1 MRSDFLLAHAIQIF
15 LPPRRRGPKFVHGL
29 RRNLG
34 PAFAGAGSSS
44 THQFIVLISPPLT
57 PLIPFVH
64 LRLHSEYS
72 ITDSIVR
79 IDDAIARARAE
90 RMPALAITDLGNLFG
105 AVKFF
110 KSASDG
116 GIQPIIGC
124 DVWIE
129 NEKNRDQPSRL
140 LLLCRDEAGYLNL
153 CRLLSRAYRENTWRG
168 RAEVNR
174 RWLSRNGNPAATDG
188 LIALSGAGLGDIG
201 QAILQDDLKRAM
213 TLAETWAAD
222 FPETFY
228 IELQRVEDK
237 GKGEGDGRERADALI
252 DASLRLAAEL
262 DLPVVATHPVQ
273 FMAKEDF
280 KAHEARVCIARGE
293 VLGDKRRTR
302 DFSADQ
308 YFKSTDEMR
317 ALFADIPEAL
327 ENAVEIAKR
336 CHFDSI
342 LHKPQ
347 LPKFPTPD
355 GESIEAYFRNAATVG
370 LEKRLAFLYADAAIR
385 DDQRPR
391 YQERLE
397 YEIKTIVHMGFPGYF
412 LIVADFISWARN
424 NGVPVGPGRGSG
436 AGSLV
441 AYSLGITDLDPLQYD
456 LIFERFLN
464 PDRVSMPDFDIDFCQ
479 EGRDR
484 VIDYVKKKYGA
495 ESVSQI
501 ATFGTMAAKAVIR
514 DVGRVLGMG
523 YNYVDS
529 IAKLIP
535 NQLGIT
541 LKVAMETEPQFNEKR
556 KVEEEVDE
564 LLTLAV
570 KLEGIARNIGMH
582 AGGVLIAPGPLT
594 DYTPLYVADGSDSVI
609 SQYDK
614 DDVEAVGLVKFDFL
628 GLTTLTILEE
638 AERNI
643 HQLNANAGDDT
654 FDMRL
659 APLNDP
665 KSFEIFTRG
674 NTIAIFQFES
684 KGMRDMLIRARP
696 DRLEDLIAL
705 NALYRPGPMDS
716 IPEYCD
722 RKTGKAKVEYPD
734 AKLEA
739 ILKPILG
746 PTYGVMVYQEQVMQ
760 IAREIGGYTLGGAD
774 LLRRAMGKKKA
785 EEMAQHR
792 ATFGE
797 GAAKNGVSLSKAKA
811 LYDAMEKF
819 AGYGFNKSH
828 SAPYAYLGYLTA
840 YLKANHGAAFMA
852 ANLSCAMDFTDKVQ
866 QLFEDAKANKLTV
879 LAPDINRGAY
889 RFMPMDRATI
899 QYGLGAVKGTG
910 RGAIENIV
918 AARASGGPYKNLLDF
933 VKRVDRH
940 TVNRRAMEAL
950 IRAGAFDS
958 IETNRAAL
966 LASMPQAIEL
976 ADKAERDKQQVSLF
990 GEATHEGGQVLTL
1003 VDVPMWSDR
1012 DRLNH
1017 EKQSLGFY
1025 LSGHPFT
1032 SYAAEVRQFARTELK
1047 DIQPNTIVLFAGVL
1061 HEQRVRNGKRGKMC
1075 VLSLDDGTARIEVLA
1090 YAEVFDKRRALIVD
1104 DHLLIVRGKVSF
1116 DDFSGGNRVTAE
1128 DIFDIDTARRQ
1139 YARKLELFMNG
1150 QADSERLRRELSP
1163 FLAGGQADGCGV
1175 LIHYNNGSALVDVPL
1190 PEQWRVRV
1198 TEPLIQSLN
1207 KWLTP
1212 TNVVVQYDAAAAV
1225 PTQQVRGYGGNG
1237 GNGGNG
1243 NYGGGYESYQG
1254 ADY

>member
-1 MRSDFLLAHAIQIF
+1 M
-15 LPPRRRGPKFVHGL
+15 
-29 RRNLG
+29 
-34 PAFAGAGSSS
+34 
-44 THQFIVLISPPLT
+44 T
-57 PLIPFVH
+57 PFVH

-79 IDDAIARARAE
+79 IDDAVAKAMAE
-90 RMPALAITDLGNLFG
+90 RMPAMAITDLGNLFG

-110 KSASDG
+110 QMARG
-116 GIQPIIGC
+116 RGVQPIIGC
-124 DVWIE
+124 DVWIG
-129 NEKNRDQPSRL
+129 NERNRDQPSRL
-140 LLLCRDEAGYLNL
+140 LLLCRNQGGYLNL
-153 CRLLSRAYRENTWRG
+153 CRLLTRAYRENTWRG
-168 RAEVNR
+168 RAELNR
-174 RWLSRNGNPAATDG
+174 KWLSRDAGASVAASATEG
-188 LIALSGAGLGDIG
+188 LIALSGAANGDIG
-201 QAILQDDLKRAM
+201 QAILQEDLQRAG
-213 TLAETWAAD
+213 TLAAAWAAD
-222 FPETFY
+222 FPDAFY
-228 IELQRVEDK
+228 VELQRA
-237 GKGEGDGRERADALI
+237 GGDQHDRAEALVR
-252 DASLRLAAEL
+252 ASLALAARL

-273 FMAKEDF
+273 FMARDDF

-293 VLGDKRRTR
+293 VLGDKRRSR
-302 DFSADQ
+302 DFFADQ
-308 YFKSTDEMR
+308 YFKSSEEMH
-317 ALFADIPEAL
+317 ALFADIPEAI

-336 CHFDSI
+336 CHFEFT
-342 LHKPQ
+342 LGKPK
-347 LPKFPTPD
+347 LPNFPTPN
-355 GESIEAYFRNAATVG
+355 GESIESYFYAAAQDG
-370 LEKRLAFLYADAAIR
+370 LEKRLAFLYADAARR
-385 DDQRPR
+385 DQERAR
-391 YQERLE
+391 YVARLE

-412 LIVADFISWARN
+412 LIVADFIGWARN

-441 AYSLGITDLDPLQYD
+441 AYALGITDLDPLQYD

-541 LKVAMETEPQFNEKR
+541 LTEAMKIEPQFNEKR
-556 KVEEEVDE
+556 KNEEEVDE

-570 KLEGIARNIGMH
+570 KLEGIARNVGMH

-594 DYTPLYVADGSDSVI
+594 DFTPLYVADGSDSVV

-638 AERNI
+638 AVRNV
-643 HQLNANAGDDT
+643 HALNANAGDDA
-654 FDMRL
+654 FDL
-659 APLNDP
+659 EKVPLNDP
-665 KSFEIFTRG
+665 GSFEIFTRG
-674 NTIAIFQFES
+674 NTVAIFQFES

-722 RKTGKAKVEYPD
+722 RKTGKARVEYPD

-760 IAREIGGYTLGGAD
+760 IAREIGGYSLGGAD
-774 LLRRAMGKKKA
+774 LLRRAMGKKKP
-785 EEMAQHR
+785 EEMAKHR
-792 ATFGE
+792 AIFAE
-797 GAAKNGVSLSKAKA
+797 GAAKNEVSAANAKA

-840 YLKANHGAAFMA
+840 YLKANHGSAFMA
-852 ANLSCAMDFTDKVQ
+852 ANLSCVMDFTDKVQ
-866 QLFEDAKANKLTV
+866 QLFEDAKANRLTV
-879 LAPDINRGAY
+879 LPPDINTGAY
-889 RFMPMDRATI
+889 RFTPIDGKTI

-910 RGAIENIV
+910 HGAIENIV
-918 AARASGGPYKNLLDF
+918 AARAAGGPFRDLLDF

-950 IRAGAFDS
+950 IRAGAFDA
-958 IETNRAAL
+958 IEPNRAAL
-966 LASMPQAIEL
+966 LTSLPHAIEL

-990 GEATHEGGQVLTL
+990 GEATHESGQVLTL
-1003 VDVPMWSDR
+1003 VNVTPWSDR
-1012 DRLNH
+1012 ERLNQ

-1032 SYAAEVRQFARTELK
+1032 SYAAEVRQFAKTELK
-1047 DIQPNTIVLFAGVL
+1047 DIQPNTVVLLAGVL
-1061 HEQRVRNGKRGKMC
+1061 HEQRVRNGKRGKVC
-1075 VLSLDDGTARIEVLA
+1075 VMSLDDGSARIEVLA
-1090 YAEVFDKRRALIVD
+1090 YSEVFDKRRAMIQD
-1104 DHLLIVRGKVSF
+1104 DHLLIVRGKVSY

-1139 YARKLELFMNG
+1139 YARQLELFMNG
-1150 QADSERLRRELSP
+1150 QADSERLRRTLSP
-1163 FLAGGQADGCGV
+1163 HLAPNQPDSCSV
-1175 LIHYNNGSALVDVPL
+1175 LIHYNNGDAIVDVPL
-1190 PEQWRVRV
+1190 PEQWRVRI
-1198 TEPLIQSLN
+1198 TEPLIQSLHD
-1207 KWLTP
+1207 WLTEP
-1212 TNVVVQYDAAAAV
+1212 NVVVLYDASAAIPA
-1225 PTQQVRGYGGNG
+1225 QQVRGYGNHG
-1237 GNGGNG
+1237 
-1243 NYGGGYESYQG
+1243 GGGYQSFQG
-1254 ADY
+1254 GDY

>member
-1 MRSDFLLAHAIQIF
+1 M
-15 LPPRRRGPKFVHGL
+15 
-29 RRNLG
+29 
-34 PAFAGAGSSS
+34 
-44 THQFIVLISPPLT
+44 T
-57 PLIPFVH
+57 PFVH
-64 LRLHSEYS
+64 LRLHTEFS

-79 IDDAIARARAE
+79 IDEAVAKASAE
-90 RMPALAITDLGNLFG
+90 RMPAMAITDLGNLFG

-110 KSASDG
+110 QMSRG
-116 GIQPIIGC
+116 RGIQPLIGC

-140 LLLCRDEAGYLNL
+140 LLLCRSQAGYLNL
-153 CRLLSRAYRENTWRG
+153 CQLLTRAYRENIWRG
-168 RAEVNR
+168 RAELNR
-174 RWLSRNGNPAATDG
+174 KWLSREANVNATDG
-188 LIALSGAGLGDIG
+188 LIALSGAAYGDIG
-201 QAILQDDLKRAM
+201 QAILQDDLKRAKV
-213 TLAETWAAD
+213 LAETWAAD
-222 FPETFY
+222 FPDTFY
-228 IELQRVEDK
+228 LELQR
-237 GKGEGDGRERADALI
+237 GDGEKRDRDEALVN
-252 DASLRLAAEL
+252 ASLRLAAKI
-262 DLPVVATHPVQ
+262 DLPVVATHPIQ
-273 FMAKEDF
+273 FMARDDF

-293 VLGDKRRTR
+293 VLGDKRRSR
-302 DFSADQ
+302 DFTADQ
-308 YFKSTDEMR
+308 YFKSSEEMH
-317 ALFADIPEAL
+317 ALFADIPEAI

-336 CHFDSI
+336 CHFEFT
-342 LHKPQ
+342 LGKPK
-347 LPKFPTPD
+347 LPNFPTPN
-355 GESIEAYFRNAATVG
+355 GESIESYFFDAAKAG
-370 LEKRLAFLYADAAIR
+370 LEKRLAFLYPDAAKR
-385 DDQRPR
+385 DEERPR
-391 YQERLE
+391 YMSRLE
-397 YEIKTIVHMGFPGYF
+397 YEVKTIVHMGFPGYF
-412 LIVADFISWARN
+412 LIVADFIGWARN

-541 LKVAMETEPQFNEKR
+541 LQGAMEAEPQFNEKR
-556 KVEEEVDE
+556 KSEEEVDE

-570 KLEGIARNIGMH
+570 KLEGIARNVGMH

-594 DYTPLYVADGSDSVI
+594 DFTPLYVADGSDSVV

-638 AERNI
+638 AERNV
-643 HQLNANAGDDT
+643 HELNANAGDDT
-654 FDMRL
+654 FDL
-659 APLNDP
+659 QHVPLNDP
-665 KSFEIFTRG
+665 KSFDIFTKG

-716 IPEYCD
+716 IPDYCD

-734 AKLEA
+734 AKLKA
-739 ILKPILG
+739 ILEPILG

-785 EEMAQHR
+785 EEMAKHR
-792 ATFGE
+792 AIFGE
-797 GAAKNGVSLSKAKA
+797 GAAKNDVSAANAKA

-852 ANLSCAMDFTDKVQ
+852 ANLSCVMDFTDKVQ
-866 QLFEDAKANKLTV
+866 QLFDDAKANRLTV
-879 LAPDINRGAY
+879 LAPDINTGGY
-889 RFMPMDRATI
+889 RFMPMDRKTI

-910 RGAIENIV
+910 HSAIESIV
-918 AARASGGPYKNLLDF
+918 SARAAGGAFKDLLDF

-950 IRAGAFDS
+950 IKAGAFDS
-958 IETNRAAL
+958 IESNRAAL
-966 LASMPQAIEL
+966 LTSLPQAIEL

-990 GEATHEGGQVLTL
+990 GEATHESGQVLTL
-1003 VDVPMWSDR
+1003 VNVPPWSDR
-1012 DRLNH
+1012 DRLNY

-1032 SYAAEVRQFARTELK
+1032 SYASEVRQFAKTELK
-1047 DIQPNTIVLFAGVL
+1047 DIQPNTIVLLAGVL

-1075 VLSLDDGTARIEVLA
+1075 VMSLDDGSARIEVLA
-1090 YAEVFDKRRALIVD
+1090 YSEVFDKCRHMIVD
-1104 DHLLIVRGKVSF
+1104 DQLLIVRGKVSY

-1128 DIFDIDTARRQ
+1128 DIFDIATVRRQ

-1150 QADSERLRRELSP
+1150 QADSERLRRTLSP
-1163 FLAGGQADGCGV
+1163 HLAVNQQGCSV
-1175 LIHYNNGSALVDVPL
+1175 LIHYNNGDAVVDVPL
-1190 PEQWRVRV
+1190 PEEWRVRI
-1198 TEPLIQSLN
+1198 TEPLIQDLHG
-1207 KWLTP
+1207 WLTES
-1212 TNVVVQYDAAAAV
+1212 NVVVIYDAAAAI
-1225 PTQQVRGYGGNG
+1225 PTQQVRGYG
-1237 GNGGNG
+1237 
-1243 NYGGGYESYQG
+1243 NYGGGGGYQSFQG
-1254 ADY
+1254 GDY

>member
-1 MRSDFLLAHAIQIF
+1 MT
-15 LPPRRRGPKFVHGL
+15 P
-29 RRNLG
+29 
-34 PAFAGAGSSS
+34 
-44 THQFIVLISPPLT
+44 FI
-57 PLIPFVH
+57 H
-64 LRLHSEYS
+64 LRLHTEYS

-79 IDDAIARARAE
+79 IDEAVARAHAE

-110 KSASDG
+110 QMARG
-116 GIQPIIGC
+116 RGIQPLIGC

-129 NEKNRDQPSRL
+129 NGKNRDQPARL
-140 LLLCRDEAGYLNL
+140 LLLCRSQAGYLNL
-153 CRLLSRAYRENTWRG
+153 CRLLTRAYRENTWRG
-168 RAEVNR
+168 RAELNR
-174 RWLSRNGNPAATDG
+174 KWLAREGGESSTDG
-188 LIALSGAGLGDIG
+188 LIALSGAVHGDIG
-201 QAILQDDLKRAM
+201 QAILQDDLNRAR
-213 TLAETWAAD
+213 TLAAAWATD
-222 FPETFY
+222 FPDAFY
-228 IELQRVEDK
+228 IELQRVA
-237 GKGEGDGRERADALI
+237 GDRADRAAGGEALVA
-252 DASLRLAAEL
+252 ASLRLAMTL

-273 FMAKEDF
+273 FMMIDDF

-293 VLGDKRRTR
+293 VLGDKRRSR

-308 YFKSTDEMR
+308 YFKSTGEMC
-317 ALFADIPEAL
+317 ALFADIPEAID
-327 ENAVEIAKR
+327 NTVEIARR
-336 CHFDSI
+336 CHFEFT
-342 LHKPQ
+342 LGKPR
-347 LPKFPTPD
+347 LPNFPTPN
-355 GESIEAYFRNAATVG
+355 GESIESFFFDAATTG
-370 LEKRLAFLYADAAIR
+370 LEKRLAFLYADLARR
-385 DDQRPR
+385 DQERPR
-391 YQERLE
+391 YRLRLE
-397 YEIKTIVHMGFPGYF
+397 YEIETIVHMGFPGYF
-412 LIVADFISWARN
+412 LIVADFINWARN

-484 VIDYVKKKYGA
+484 VIDYVKHKYGV

-541 LKVAMETEPQFNEKR
+541 LAAAMKAEPQFNEKR
-556 KVEEEVDE
+556 HSEEEVDE

-570 KLEGIARNIGMH
+570 KLEGIARNVGMH

-594 DYTPLYVADGSDSVI
+594 DFTPLYVADGSDSVV

-638 AERNI
+638 AGRNV
-643 HQLNANAGDDT
+643 HALNANPGDDA
-654 FDMRL
+654 FDL
-659 APLNDP
+659 EKVPLNDP

-674 NTIAIFQFES
+674 NTVAIFQFES

-722 RKTGKAKVEYPD
+722 RKTGKARVEYPD

-760 IAREIGGYTLGGAD
+760 IAREIGGYSPGGAD
-774 LLRRAMGKKKA
+774 LLRRAMGKKKP
-785 EEMAQHR
+785 EEMARHR
-792 ATFGE
+792 AIFGE
-797 GAAKNGVSLSKAKA
+797 GAAKNGVSPANAKA

-852 ANLSCAMDFTDKVQ
+852 ANLSCVMDFTDKVQ
-866 QLFEDAKANKLTV
+866 QLFDDAKANKLTV
-879 LAPDINRGAY
+879 LPPDINRGAY
-889 RFMPMDRATI
+889 RFMPIDRKTI

-910 RGAIENIV
+910 HGAIENIV
-918 AARASGGPYKNLLDF
+918 AARATGGPFKDLLDF
-933 VKRVDRH
+933 TRRVDRH

-958 IETNRAAL
+958 IDSNRLAL
-966 LASMPQAIEL
+966 LTSLPQAIEL

-990 GEATHEGGQVLTL
+990 GDATPEGGQMLTL
-1003 VDVPMWSDR
+1003 VKVAPWSDR
-1012 DRLNH
+1012 ERLNN

-1047 DIQPNTIVLFAGVL
+1047 DIQPNTLVLLAGIL

-1075 VLSLDDGTARIEVLA
+1075 VMTLDDGSARIEVLA
-1090 YAEVFDKRRALIVD
+1090 YSEVFDKRRSMIVD
-1104 DHLLIVRGKVSF
+1104 DHLLIVRGKVSY

-1150 QADSERLRRELSP
+1150 QADSERLRRTLSP
-1163 FLAGGQADGCGV
+1163 HLAPNQPDGCAV
-1175 LIHYNNGSALVDVPL
+1175 LIHYNNGDAVVDVPL
-1190 PEQWRVRV
+1190 PEQWRVRI
-1198 TEPLIQSLN
+1198 TEPLIQSLHD
-1207 KWLTP
+1207 WLSE
-1212 TNVVVQYDAAAAV
+1212 TNVVVLYDAAAAN
-1225 PTQQVRGYGGNG
+1225 PAQVVR
-1237 GNGGNG
+1237 GNG
-1243 NYGGGYESYQG
+1243 NPGGGYQSFQG

>member
-1 MRSDFLLAHAIQIF
+1 M
-15 LPPRRRGPKFVHGL
+15 
-29 RRNLG
+29 
-34 PAFAGAGSSS
+34 
-44 THQFIVLISPPLT
+44 
-57 PLIPFVH
+57 IPFVH
-64 LRLHSEYS
+64 LRLHTEYS

-79 IDDAIARARAE
+79 IDEAVGKAAAE

-110 KSASDG
+110 QTASG
-116 GIQPIIGC
+116 RGIQPIIGC

-140 LLLCRDEAGYLNL
+140 LLLCRNQSGYLRL
-153 CRLLSRAYRENTWRG
+153 CQLLTRAYRENTWRG
-168 RAEVNR
+168 RAELNR
-174 RWLSRNGNPAATDG
+174 KWLSRDAGAGGGANVTDG
-188 LIALSGAGLGDIG
+188 LIALSGAAQGDIG
-201 QAILQDDLKRAM
+201 QAILQEDLKRAKA
-213 TLAETWAAD
+213 LAETWATD
-222 FPETFY
+222 FPDTFY
-228 IELQRVEDK
+228 IELQRAH
-237 GKGEGDGRERADALI
+237 GEKHDRDEALVG
-252 DASLRLAAEL
+252 ASLRVAAEL
-262 DLPVVATHPVQ
+262 DLPVVATHPIQ
-273 FMAKEDF
+273 FMASDDF

-293 VLGDKRRTR
+293 VLGDKRRSR

-308 YFKSTDEMR
+308 YFKSTEEMR

-327 ENAVEIAKR
+327 ENAAEIAKR
-336 CHFDSI
+336 CSFEFA
-342 LHKPQ
+342 LGKPK
-347 LPKFPTPD
+347 LPNFPTPN
-355 GESIEAYFRNAATVG
+355 GESIEAYFFDAAKAG
-370 LEKRLAFLYADAAIR
+370 LEKRLAFLFPDAPRR
-385 DDQRPR
+385 DEEHPR
-391 YQERLE
+391 YLARLE

-412 LIVADFISWARN
+412 LIVADFINWARN

-556 KVEEEVDE
+556 KNEEEVDE

-570 KLEGIARNIGMH
+570 KLEGIARNVGMH

-594 DYTPLYVADGSDSVI
+594 DFTPLYVADGSDSVV

-638 AERNI
+638 AGRNV
-643 HQLNANAGDDT
+643 HALNANAGDDD
-654 FDMRL
+654 FDL
-659 APLNDP
+659 QKVPLNDP
-665 KSFEIFTRG
+665 KSFEIFTKG
-674 NTIAIFQFES
+674 NTVAIFQFES

-716 IPEYCD
+716 IPDYCD
-722 RKTGKAKVEYPD
+722 RKTGKARVEYPD
-734 AKLEA
+734 ARLEA

-760 IAREIGGYTLGGAD
+760 IAREIGGYSLGGAD
-774 LLRRAMGKKKA
+774 LLRRAMGKKKP
-785 EEMAQHR
+785 EEMARHR
-792 ATFGE
+792 AIFGE
-797 GAAKNGVSLSKAKA
+797 GAAKNDVSAANATA

-840 YLKANHGAAFMA
+840 FLKANHGAAFMA
-852 ANLSCAMDFTDKVQ
+852 ANLSCVMDFTDKVQ

-879 LAPDINRGAY
+879 LPPDVNTGGY
-889 RFMPMDRATI
+889 RFMPIDRKTI

-910 RGAIENIV
+910 HGAIENIV
-918 AARASGGPYKNLLDF
+918 SARAAGGPFRDLLDF

-958 IETNRAAL
+958 IEPNRAAL
-966 LASMPQAIEL
+966 LSSLPQAIEL

-990 GEATHEGGQVLTL
+990 GEATHESGQVLTL
-1003 VDVPMWSDR
+1003 VKVAPWSDR
-1012 DRLNH
+1012 ERLNH

-1032 SYAAEVRQFARTELK
+1032 SYASEVRQFAKTELK
-1047 DIQPNTIVLFAGVL
+1047 DIQPNTIVLLAGVL

-1075 VLSLDDGTARIEVLA
+1075 VMSLDDGSARIEVLA
-1090 YAEVFDKRRALIVD
+1090 YSEVFDKRRSMIVD

-1150 QADSERLRRELSP
+1150 QADSERLRRTLTP
-1163 FLAGGQADGCGV
+1163 HLAPNLPDGCSV
-1175 LIHYNNGSALVDVPL
+1175 LIHYNNGDAVVDVPL
-1190 PEQWRVRV
+1190 PEQWRVRI
-1198 TEPLIQSLN
+1198 TESLIQSLHD
-1207 KWLTP
+1207 WLSEQ
-1212 TNVVVQYDAAAAV
+1212 NVVVLYDAAAAL
-1225 PTQQVRGYGGNG
+1225 PTQQVRTY
-1237 GNGGNG
+1237 G
-1243 NYGGGYESYQG
+1243 NYSGGQQNFQG
-1254 ADY
+1254 GDY

>member
-1 MRSDFLLAHAIQIF
+1 M
-15 LPPRRRGPKFVHGL
+15 
-29 RRNLG
+29 N
-34 PAFAGAGSSS
+34 S
-44 THQFIVLISPPLT
+44 TAP
-57 PLIPFVH
+57 PFVH
-64 LRLHSEYS
+64 LRLHSEFS

-79 IDDAIARARAE
+79 IDAAVARARAE

-110 KSASDG
+110 KAARGG

-129 NEKNRDQPSRL
+129 NDKNRDQPSRL
-140 LLLCRDEAGYLNL
+140 LLLCRDQAGYLNL
-153 CRLLSRAYRENTWRG
+153 CRLLTRAFRENTWRG
-168 RAEVNR
+168 RAELNR
-174 RWLSRNGNPAATDG
+174 KWLSGADNAAATAG
-188 LIALSGAGLGDIG
+188 LIALSGAALGDIG
-201 QAILQDDLKRAM
+201 QAILQGDTGRAQSS
-213 TLAETWAAD
+213 ASGWAAD
-222 FPETFY
+222 FPGAFY
-228 IELQRVEDK
+228 IELQRVQ
-237 GKGEGDGRERADALI
+237 GEGRN
-252 DASLRLAAEL
+252 AAEALLNQSVQLASTL

-273 FMAKEDF
+273 FMDKDDF

-293 VLGDKRRTR
+293 VLGDKRRSR
-302 DFSADQ
+302 DFTADQ
-308 YFKSTDEMR
+308 YFKSSEEMR

-327 ENAVEIAKR
+327 QNAVEIARR

-342 LHKPQ
+342 LNKPQ
-347 LPKFPTPD
+347 LPNFPTPN
-355 GESIEAYFRNAATVG
+355 GESIEAYFRVAATAG
-370 LEKRLAFLYADAAIR
+370 LEKRLVSLYADAALR
-385 DDQRPR
+385 DRQRPT
-391 YQERLE
+391 YAERLE
-397 YEIKTIVHMGFPGYF
+397 YEIRIIVHMGFPGYF
-412 LIVADFISWARN
+412 LIVADFINWARD

-541 LKVAMETEPQFNEKR
+541 LKGAMDAEPQFNEKR
-556 KVEEEVDE
+556 QAEEEVDE

-594 DYTPLYVADGSDSVI
+594 DFTPLYVADGSESVI

-638 AERNI
+638 AERNV
-643 HQLNANAGDDT
+643 HELNANPGDDQ
-654 FDMRL
+654 FDMQL
-659 APLNDP
+659 APLSDP
-665 KSFEIFTRG
+665 KSFEIFTKG
-674 NTIAIFQFES
+674 NTVAIFQFES

-797 GAAKNGVSLSKAKA
+797 GAAKNGVSAANAKA

-866 QLFEDAKANKLTV
+866 QLFEDTKANKLNV
-879 LAPDINRGAY
+879 LPPDINKGDY
-889 RFMPMDRATI
+889 RFVPIDRATI

-918 AARASGGPYKNLLDF
+918 AVRAAGGAFKDLLDF
-933 VKRVDRH
+933 VKRADRH

-958 IETNRAAL
+958 INTNRAAL
-966 LASMPQAIEL
+966 LMSLPSAIEL
-976 ADKAERDKQQVSLF
+976 AEKAERDKQQVSLF
-990 GEATHEGGQVLTL
+990 GDATHEGGQVLTL
-1003 VDVPMWSDR
+1003 IDTAPWSDR
-1012 DRLNH
+1012 ERLNN

-1025 LSGHPFT
+1025 LSGHPFS
-1032 SYAAEVRQFARTELK
+1032 SYAAEVRQFAKTELK
-1047 DIQPNTIVLFAGVL
+1047 DIQPNTIALLAGVL

-1075 VLSLDDGTARIEVLA
+1075 VLSLDDGSARIEVLA
-1090 YAEVFDKRRALIVD
+1090 YAEVFDKRRSLIVD
-1104 DHLLIVRGKVSF
+1104 DHLLIVRGKVSY

-1150 QADSERLRRELSP
+1150 QADGDRLRRELSP
-1163 FLAGGQADGCGV
+1163 YLATGQTDGCGV

-1212 TNVVVQYDAAAAV
+1212 TNVVVQYDAAAAM

-1237 GNGGNG
+1237 RNG
-1243 NYGGGYESYQG
+1243 NHGGDYESYQG